1 MTEKTLPLTDNIK
14 IALERAGR
22 LAENLPPNTCIW
34 AEAMELVG
42 DLEEILG
49 QAEARK

>member
-22 LAENLPPNTCIW
+22 LAENLEPGTCLRG
-34 AEAMELVG
+34 EAMELIA

-49 QAEARK
+49 QAEART